1 MGFASPERG
10 GHALDLRHA
19 QISDLPV
26 TGVVERYP
34 AAHVVPP
41 HSHSRGH
48 LIYASTGVLLVQ
60 ASTGQWLVPP
70 TTAVWLCPSVQ
81 HQLTAVTAVT
91 AHGIFVADRYTAQLP
106 RNDCVVHILPL
117 MRELITALVK
127 VHHQPPFQARDALL
141 GQLLIEEL
149 KTVAHLPFH
158 LPWPKDGL
166 MGKICESLMHDP
178 AQVSN
183 AEVVAQD
190 HAITS
195 KTLHRR
201 FLKSTGMNFGKWRQ
215 KMRLLK
221 SIEMLLQGMPIT
233 SVALESGYES
243 HSAYSVA
250 FKKTFGCPPS
260 EFLASAAG
268 TREVEE
274 GYIR

>member
-19 QISDLPV
+19 QTSDLPV

-34 AAHVVPP
+34 VAHVVPP

-60 ASTGQWLVPP
+60 APTGQWLVPP

-91 AHGIFVADRYTAQLP
+91 AHGIFVAERYAAQLP
-106 RNDCVVHILPL
+106 KNDCVVHVSPL
-117 MRELITALVK
+117 IRELITALVK
-127 VHHQPPFQARDALL
+127 TPHEPPFQERDALL

-158 LPWPKDGL
+158 LPWPNDGL
-166 MGKICESLMHDP
+166 MGQVCEHLMRDP
-178 AQVSN
+178 AQASN

-190 HAITS
+190 HAMTS

-221 SIEMLLQGMPIT
+221 SMEMLLQGMPIT

-250 FKKTFGCPPS
+250 FKKIFGCPPS
-260 EFLASAAG
+260 EFLTSATG
-268 TREVEE
+268 IRE
-274 GYIR
+274 I